1 MFHLF
6 DTIFLIELINTSTSL
21 CRLLLACVERM
32 AFGTDFHM
40 DALVGGAC
48 YECVPTVASHG
59 CLMVLRMDS
68 FLHLVHLFYD
78 IFAAAKP
85 IIFDV
90 HIRTAYG
97 TTNSDI
103 IVA

>member
-1 MFHLF
+1 
-6 DTIFLIELINTSTSL
+6 
-21 CRLLLACVERM
+21 M
-32 AFGTDFHM
+32 AFGADFYMNLRLCRARHKS
-40 DALVGGAC
+40 
-48 YECVPTVASHG
+48 VAAVTGHS
-59 CLMVLRMDS
+59 CLIILGMDS

>member
-1 MFHLF
+1 MTLF
-6 DTIFLIELINTSTSL
+6 NAVFPIELLDTSVSPGH
-21 CRLLLACVERM
+21 LLLARVEGM
-32 AFGTDFHM
+32 AFGAYFYVNLRLRRAGHESV
-40 DALVGGAC
+40 A
-48 YECVPTVASHG
+48 TVTCHSR
-59 CLMVLRMDS
+59 LIVLRMDS

-90 HIRTAYG
+90 LIRTAYG
-97 TTNSDI
+97 TTNSGI